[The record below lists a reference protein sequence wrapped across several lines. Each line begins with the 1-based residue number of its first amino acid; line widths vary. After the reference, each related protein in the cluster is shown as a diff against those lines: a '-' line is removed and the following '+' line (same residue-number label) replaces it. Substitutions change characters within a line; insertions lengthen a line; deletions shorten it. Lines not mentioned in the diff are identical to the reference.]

1 MFMAVRTEWKGTAT
15 DLLGALKMEIGED
28 KAKLKEWP
36 ATPRALSGRVRRQ
49 TATLR
54 RVGIDIAFEK
64 APDHTRNRLIKL
76 CCQKSGGNLR
86 PNRPNRPNSHDFSGI
101 ASDGRADGP
110 SDKPQPTVRADGADD
125 AADGS
130 PDGPSDANPLKNKA
144 SDGVDG
150 VDANFP
156 TQTGK
161 APGPERADTE
171 PDGTPEP
178 APDSGTPNFAKVLDR
193 PFDWSPFDADRRSR
207 Q

>member
-1 MFMAVRTEWKGTAT
+1 MFMAVRTEWEGTAT
-15 DLLGALKMEIGED
+15 DLLGALKMVIGED

-36 ATPRALSGRVRRQ
+36 STPRALSGRVRRQ

-54 RVGIDIAFEK
+54 RVGIDIALEK
-64 APDHTRNRLIKL
+64 SPDHSRTRLIKL
-76 CCQKSGGNLR
+76 CQKSGGILR
-86 PNRPNRPNSHDFSGI
+86 PNRPNRPNSHDSSGI

-125 AADGS
+125 AADGRA
-130 PDGPSDANPLKNKA
+130 DGPSDDNPLKNKV

-161 APGPERADTE
+161 APGELEPDTE

-178 APDSGTPNFAKVLDR
+178 SPDSGTPNFAKILDR
-193 PFDWSPFDADRRSR
+193 PFDWSSYDRRSR